1 MTNFGILGA
10 FIHAGL
16 VNKFIFILLLILSV
30 YSWAIIIRKYMELK
44 EYRKSFIVFQQSL
57 RTKELESLKTYVA
70 SNSQGNPYTYMLN
83 LLLKK
88 INKVP
93 LERLVSQAEIILFS
107 SVEEVEDNVSKLA
120 IIASSAPFI
129 GLLGTVIGVINSF
142 NNIALQASV
151 SLATIAPGIAE
162 SLYATALGLFV
173 SIPAMVA
180 YNMNTSKIES
190 YKEAFATILEQVI
203 FVIQT
208 ENTGATVANPVNSV
222 TTATSTTKTENPATT
237 ETSVTQTDEVNL
249 EK

>member
-16 VNKFIFILLLILSV
+16 INKFIFILLLALSV

-44 EYRKSFIVFQQSL
+44 EYKKTFTIFQQAL
-57 RTKELESLKTYVA
+57 GAKEVESLKTYIA
-70 SNSQGNPYTYMLN
+70 SYSQDNPYTYMLK
-83 LLLKK
+83 LLFKK
-88 INKVP
+88 ISKLP

-107 SVEEVEDNVSKLA
+107 SIEEVEDNVSKLA

-142 NNIALQASV
+142 HSIALQSSV

-180 YNMNTSKIES
+180 YNMNTSKIEN
-190 YKEAFATILEQVI
+190 YKEAFAIILEQVI

-208 ENTGATVANPVNSV
+208 ENDDETEAKKDSNTEVPIKV
-222 TTATSTTKTENPATT
+222 TNEA
-237 ETSVTQTDEVNL
+237 NL
-249 EK
+249 EKE

>member
-1 MTNFGILGA
+1 MTNFGIIGA
-10 FIHAGL
+10 FINAGL
-16 VNKFIFILLLILSV
+16 VNKFIFILLLILSI
-30 YSWAIIIRKYMELK
+30 YSWAIIIRKYIELK
-44 EYRKSFIVFQQSL
+44 EYRKSFIIFQKSL

-70 SNSQGNPYTYMLN
+70 SYSKGNPYTYMLN
-83 LLLKK
+83 LLFKK
-88 INKVP
+88 INKLP
-93 LERLVSQAEIILFS
+93 LERLASQAEIILFS
-107 SVEEVEDNVSKLA
+107 SLEEVENNVDKLA

-142 NNIALQASV
+142 NNIAMKASV

-203 FVIQT
+203 FVVQN
-208 ENTGATVANPVNSV
+208 ENTSVAEPKVETN
-222 TTATSTTKTENPATT
+222 TATPVKL
-237 ETSVTQTDEVNL
+237 TDEANL
-249 EK
+249 EEK